1 MLICICVFTSYHGS
15 VLSVWHPMNKLHQ
28 IWYRYWIKSVP
39 SLYLTKLSKKN
50 AKLSEQAY
58 NRARVGFII
67 ILLHPNCDKL
77 TFWNRTAAQHRR
89 RVRCWNWPFSF
100 GRSAVRQ
107 WSYQTFPSKIIRVN
121 INQKWLSFS
130 FVTPATSCIIY
141 PTNRSRKFY
150 LSWCHFYS
158 RHLITLYWIHL
169 TVFIEKC
176 QSNPCT
182 MEFAFH

>member
-1 MLICICVFTSYHGS
+1 MCNVTQSCSKPSIWPKNGDTDLCCLSDIRWINYIRSDTGIGSNQSHLYTSPNY
-15 VLSVWHPMNKLHQ
+15 Q
-28 IWYRYWIKSVP
+28 
-39 SLYLTKLSKKN
+39 KKKP
-50 AKLSEQAY
+50 AKLSEQPY

-77 TFWNRTAAQHRR
+77 TFWNRAAAQHRH

-130 FVTPATSCIIY
+130 SVTPATSCIIY
-141 PTNRSRKFY
+141 PANR
-150 LSWCHFYS
+150 
-158 RHLITLYWIHL
+158 
-169 TVFIEKC
+169 
-176 QSNPCT
+176 
-182 MEFAFH
+182 